1 MKIYKNNLLIF
12 LFLSFFITILPSYAQ
27 VIDPYENEWQEA
39 DESFINNPQGPT
51 TSNGVNN
58 VQDNNSLNQEANDT
72 KIKETKED
80 EIWDPFETVN
90 RGIFWFNDVT
100 DTYLIG
106 PVARGYDF
114 IMPEFAQTGVRNFF
128 SNLSYPINLASD
140 LIRFDFGDI
149 GIHTSRFLINTILG
163 IGGLFDVAT
172 EMGIDDIKTD
182 IGLALYDYNVPAGPY
197 IVIPFIGPSNF
208 RDGLSMGA
216 GTYIQPFAIAEY
228 SGVKAGITDKAQWGG
243 AVLDGIQTRAD
254 GEEALKSAK
263 EASIDYYL
271 FMQSAYYQFREGKL
285 KKLRGEI
292 NKDNLPDENNED
304 EWDF

>member
-1 MKIYKNNLLIF
+1 MKILRNHLIT
-12 LFLSFFITILPSYAQ
+12 LNLSFFLIILPSYAKANTFKEEWKPINETTQ
-27 VIDPYENEWQEA
+27 FISAEQQAIEEEDTYNENNN
-39 DESFINNPQGPT
+39 INN
-51 TSNGVNN
+51 NDI
-58 VQDNNSLNQEANDT
+58 DN
-72 KIKETKED
+72 KIEDKNKEE

-128 SNLSYPINLASD
+128 NNLSYPVNFVSD
-140 LIRFDFGDI
+140 FIRFDFGDM

-172 EMGIDDIKTD
+172 SMGIEDISTD
-182 IGLALYDYNVPAGPY
+182 IGLALNDYDVPAGPY

-208 RDGLSMGA
+208 RDGLSLGA
-216 GTYIQPFAIAEY
+216 GTYLSPFAIANY
-228 SGVKAGITDKAQWGG
+228 AGARSGITDKAEWGG
-243 AVLDGIQTRAD
+243 TVLDGIQTRAD

-271 FMQSAYYQFREGKL
+271 FMQSAYYQFRAGKL

-292 NKDNLPDENNED
+292 NSDNLPQEDNED

>member
-1 MKIYKNNLLIF
+1 MKIIKNNLIKLNLLFF
-12 LFLSFFITILPSYAQ
+12 LTILPSYAQ
-27 VIDPYENEWQEA
+27 DDPFQDEWKPINDTTYEE
-39 DESFINNPQGPT
+39 T
-51 TSNGVNN
+51 
-58 VQDNNSLNQEANDT
+58 SLNQDINDESNKDLNENNT
-72 KIKETKED
+72 EKKFEE

-90 RGIFWFNDVT
+90 RGIFWFNDVA

-128 SNLSYPINLASD
+128 SNLSYPVNFVSD
-140 LIRFDFGDI
+140 LIRFDFGDM

-172 EMGIDDIKTD
+172 SMGINDISTD
-182 IGLALYDYNVPAGPY
+182 IGLALNDYDVPAGPY
-197 IVIPFIGPSNF
+197 IVIPFLGPSNF

-216 GTYIQPFAIAEY
+216 GTYLSPFSIAEY
-228 SGVKAGITDKAQWGG
+228 SGARAGVMDKVKWGG
-243 AVLDGIQTRAD
+243 AVLNGVQTRAD

-292 NKDNLPDENNED
+292 NDDNLPQEDNED